1 MVLGRMRSGIY
12 DDVFFFSSG
21 SRSLFKR
28 VKVME
33 GVEYL
38 CRASFL
44 LGIFCTRNT
53 TRESRAM

>member
-1 MVLGRMRSGIY
+1 MMMCS
-12 DDVFFFSSG
+12 FFSG

-44 LGIFCTRNT
+44 LGNFAQGIPLKALEKVEQCRVVIL
-53 TRESRAM
+53 SI